1 MVSVYDNPF
10 GEESSQ
16 HTVVAVFLGI
26 TSALVILNFLFNN
39 LLINIRFNCK
49 MKCYTCGLCIYDG
62 CNILQCNF
70 CLNKVCR
77 DRCFTGATVL
87 KWLGKAVLVGY
98 TIYALRQYDQE
109 FVDIET
115 LGFYQ
120 RPALGGLDTLL
131 IIYMC
136 QHPIFIVA
144 RIPLFILYFV
154 FTCCC
159 DKSQEVNGEYEFKDS
174 ILSFEYIDWQNR
186 EVDNFQGF
194 AAGPREVEFNRN
206 LSVVRGTIRNRQSG
220 NASMM
225 QSMRQGNPSALVSQ
239 AITGLL
245 HMTVSNQHDCA
256 ICILELKANEK
267 VTQLACFEHH
277 VFHPECI

>member
-1 MVSVYDNPF
+1 
-10 GEESSQ
+10 
-16 HTVVAVFLGI
+16 
-26 TSALVILNFLFNN
+26 
-39 LLINIRFNCK
+39 
-49 MKCYTCGLCIYDG
+49 
-62 CNILQCNF
+62 
-70 CLNKVCR
+70 
-77 DRCFTGATVL
+77 
-87 KWLGKAVLVGY
+87 
-98 TIYALRQYDQE
+98 
-109 FVDIET
+109 
-115 LGFYQ
+115 
-120 RPALGGLDTLL
+120 
-131 IIYMC
+131 MC

-144 RIPLFILYFV
+144 RIPLFILYFL

-220 NASMM
+220 NASML
-225 QSMRQGNPSALVSQ
+225 QSMRAGNPSAIVNQ

-245 HMTVSNQHDCA
+245 HMTMSNQHDCA

-277 VFHPECI
+277 VFHPECIQQLITHCASRGQTALCPICRKEIDKDKMVDKILKRKGVEPDDPFALGTGK